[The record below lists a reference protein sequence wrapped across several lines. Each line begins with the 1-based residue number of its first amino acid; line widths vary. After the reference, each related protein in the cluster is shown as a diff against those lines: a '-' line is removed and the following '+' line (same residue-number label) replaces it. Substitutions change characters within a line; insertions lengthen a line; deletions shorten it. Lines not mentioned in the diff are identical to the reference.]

1 MDEPKIWPQQVEAA
15 YKTEMI
21 QKAVTARSARNHNNR
36 GGGVR
41 MPSDSL
47 SRKERASL
55 HGECVTYNIGK
66 PMTWEEYNALPE
78 DIQAMYRKRH
88 GQVPERRENNG

>member
-1 MDEPKIWPQQVEAA
+1 MDEAKIWPKQVEAA
-15 YKTEMI
+15 YKQDLIEKT
-21 QKAVTARSARNHNNR
+21 VTARSARSHANW

-47 SRKERASL
+47 SRKERQGL
-55 HGECVTYNIGK
+55 NGEVTTYNIGK

-78 DIQAMYRKRH
+78 DIQTMYRKRH
-88 GQVPERRENNG
+88 GQVPERRESNG